1 MHKAISKEILQ
12 TLKLKE
18 KDREE
23 IIVISETKFENT
35 EEKGQVIG
43 LDKSEN
49 IITENSVITLNTS
62 ENNVITLDAE
72 SQEQLQ
78 QMEGIPMTF
87 IITQGFPEQ
96 EFEVAANVQLQ
107 DPGGTVLINENVAKE
122 EP

>member
-35 EEKGQVIG
+35 EEKGQVVG

-62 ENNVITLDAE
+62 ENNVITLDAK

-107 DPGGTVLINENVAKE
+107 DPGGTILINENVAKE